1 MAKLTEAELRQ
12 IIREELEDIDEGFL
26 DRLLAKAKGTGSKL
40 SGIAKNIGQVG
51 QAVAQGG
58 DLGALKAKPEVMK
71 GIKMAASRVN
81 GFSKKLDSVSI
92 DFLSDMEALFGE
104 DLENAPDEVKKSLED
119 FSKRIAGAKA
129 HAMELGKSLQ
139 SGNLSQKGQSK

>member
-26 DRLLAKAKGTGSKL
+26 DRFLAKAKGAKSKL
-40 SGIAKNIGQVG
+40 GGMAKNVGQIG

-58 DLGALKAKPEVMK
+58 DIGALKAKPEVMK

-81 GFSKKLDSVSI
+81 GFSKRLDSLSI

-104 DLENAPDEVKKSLED
+104 GLENAPDEVKKSLED
-119 FSKRIAGAKA
+119 FSKKITSAKA
-129 HAMELGKSLQ
+129 HAMNLGKSLQ
-139 SGNLSQKGQSK
+139 SGKLFQKGQS

>member
-26 DRLLAKAKGTGSKL
+26 DRFLAKAKGAGSKL
-40 SGIAKNIGQVG
+40 GGMAKNVGQIG

-58 DLGALKAKPEVMK
+58 DIGALKAKPEIMK
-71 GIKMAASRVN
+71 GIKVASSRVN
-81 GFSKKLDSVSI
+81 GFAKKLDSLSI

-104 DLENAPDEVKKSLED
+104 GLENAPDEVKKSLED
-119 FSKRIAGAKA
+119 FSKKITSAKA
-129 HAMELGKSLQ
+129 HAVNLGKSLQ
-139 SGNLSQKGQSK
+139 SGKLFQRGQS

>member
-26 DRLLAKAKGTGSKL
+26 DRFLAKAKGAGSKL
-40 SGIAKNIGQVG
+40 GGMAKNVGQIG

-58 DLGALKAKPEVMK
+58 DIGALKAKPEVMK
-71 GIKMAASRVN
+71 GIKMAASGVN
-81 GFSKKLDSVSI
+81 GFSKKLDSLSI

-104 DLENAPDEVKKSLED
+104 GLENAPDEVKKSLED
-119 FSKRIAGAKA
+119 FSKKITSAKA
-129 HAMELGKSLQ
+129 HAVNLGKSLQ
-139 SGNLSQKGQSK
+139 SGKLFQRGQS

>member
-26 DRLLAKAKGTGSKL
+26 DRFLAKAKGAGSKL
-40 SGIAKNIGQVG
+40 GGMAKNVGQIG

-58 DLGALKAKPEVMK
+58 DFGALKAKPEVMK

-81 GFSKKLDSVSI
+81 GFSKKLDSLSI

-104 DLENAPDEVKKSLED
+104 GLENAPDEVKKSLED
-119 FSKRIAGAKA
+119 FSKKITSAKA
-129 HAMELGKSLQ
+129 HAVNLGKSLQ
-139 SGNLSQKGQSK
+139 SGKLFQRGQS

>member
-26 DRLLAKAKGTGSKL
+26 DRFLAKAKGTGSKL
-40 SGIAKNIGQVG
+40 GGMAKNVGQIG

-58 DLGALKAKPEVMK
+58 DIGALKAKPEVMK

-81 GFSKKLDSVSI
+81 GFSKKLDSLSI

-104 DLENAPDEVKKSLED
+104 GLENAPDEVKRSLED
-119 FSKRIAGAKA
+119 FSKKITSAKA
-129 HAMELGKSLQ
+129 HALNLGKSLQ
-139 SGNLSQKGQSK
+139 SGKLFQKGQS

>member
-26 DRLLAKAKGTGSKL
+26 DRFLAKAKGAGSKL
-40 SGIAKNIGQVG
+40 GGMAKNVGQIG
-51 QAVAQGG
+51 QAVAKGG
-58 DLGALKAKPEVMK
+58 DIGALKAKPEVMK

-81 GFSKKLDSVSI
+81 GFSKKLDSLSI

-104 DLENAPDEVKKSLED
+104 GLENAPDEVKKSLED
-119 FSKRIAGAKA
+119 FSKKITSAKA
-129 HAMELGKSLQ
+129 HAVNLGKSLQ
-139 SGNLSQKGQSK
+139 SGKLFQRGQS

>member
-26 DRLLAKAKGTGSKL
+26 DRFLAKAKGAGSKL
-40 SGIAKNIGQVG
+40 GGMAKNVGQIG

-58 DLGALKAKPEVMK
+58 DIGTLKAKPEVMK

-81 GFSKKLDSVSI
+81 GFSKKLDSLSI

-104 DLENAPDEVKKSLED
+104 GLVNAPDEVKKSLED
-119 FSKRIAGAKA
+119 FSKKITSAKA
-129 HAMELGKSLQ
+129 HAVNLGKSLQ
-139 SGNLSQKGQSK
+139 SGKLFQRGQS